1 MSEVTQITIKKGTF
15 KLTVPRE
22 ELVEVSETADGVAFN
37 FKGGLQLYYYN
48 NFLPSATKQIMKNT
62 ADSFPGK
69 RLIFDLDN
77 EHKPVLVDATWS
89 F

>member
-1 MSEVTQITIKKGTF
+1 MSEGTKITIKKGTF
-15 KLTVPRE
+15 NLTVPRE

-48 NFLPSATKQIMKNT
+48 NFLPSATKQIIKNT

-69 RLIFDLDN
+69 KLIFDLDN
-77 EHKPVLVDATWS
+77 EQKPVLVDAT
-89 F
+89 

>member
-1 MSEVTQITIKKGTF
+1 MSEGTQITIKKGTF

-48 NFLPSATKQIMKNT
+48 NFLPSATKQIIKNT

-77 EHKPVLVDATWS
+77 EQKPALVDAT
-89 F
+89 

>member
-1 MSEVTQITIKKGTF
+1 MSEKTQITIKKGTF
-15 KLTVPRE
+15 NLTVPRD

-48 NFLPSATKQIMKNT
+48 NFLPSATKQIMRNT

-69 RLIFDLDN
+69 KLIFDLNN
-77 EHKPVLVDATWS
+77 ERNPVLVDAT
-89 F
+89 

>member
-1 MSEVTQITIKKGTF
+1 MSEGSKITIKKGTF
-15 KLTVPRE
+15 KLEVPRE

-48 NFLPSATKQIMKNT
+48 NFLPSATKQIIKNT

-77 EHKPVLVDATWS
+77 ERKPVLVDAT
-89 F
+89 